1 MMKLKGRKMKMKRK
15 MSLGKQIIKA
25 VAAAT
30 LVMSMGLTAFAAEDA
45 ENLQMEIDGTIID
58 IGQLAKKNDVNP
70 YELKAAIEESIDADV
85 VSLFSSLATNT
96 PNTMAS
102 ESTELVWGRAATG
115 ARGNVKVNKKNQ
127 DSTAYV
133 AKAGQ
138 VTANGKT
145 PEVGMCAM
153 YIKSTTKTGS
163 TSSSKVKLGTTIYM
177 DSAVDVNGTSLSS
190 FVVED
195 RGNPDNRTDFWIDIF
210 FGQYV
215 DTNSATYKAAINYGI
230 KTVSYYYYY

>member
-1 MMKLKGRKMKMKRK
+1 MKRK
-15 MSLGKQIIKA
+15 IGFGKHFITVVVA
-25 VAAAT
+25 VT
-30 LVMSMGLTAFAAEDA
+30 LVMAMGLTAFAAEGSDD
-45 ENLQMEIDGTIID
+45 LRMELGGTIID
-58 IGQLAKKNDVNP
+58 IGQLAKENDVDP
-70 YELKAAIEESIDADV
+70 YELKAAIEESMDAEV
-85 VSLFSSLATNT
+85 ASPFSSLATYT

-102 ESTELVWGRAATG
+102 ESTEIVCGRAAASATG
-115 ARGNVKVNKKNQ
+115 NIKVNKENQ

-133 AKAGQ
+133 AKEGA

-145 PEVGMCAM
+145 PDIGMCAM
-153 YIKSTTKTGS
+153 YIKSTTKTGQ
-163 TSSSKVKLGTTIYM
+163 TSDSIVRLGTTIYM

-195 RGNPDNRTDFWIDIF
+195 RGNPKNRTDFWIDIF

-215 DTNSATYKAAINYGI
+215 DKNSDEYIAAINYGV

>member
-1 MMKLKGRKMKMKRK
+1 MRRK
-15 MSLGKQIIKA
+15 MSFGKQIIKT
-25 VAAAT
+25 VAAVT

-45 ENLQMEIDGTIID
+45 ENLQMEIGGTIID
-58 IGQLAKKNDVNP
+58 IDQLAKENDVNP
-70 YELKAAIEESIDADV
+70 YELKAAIEESMGAEV
-85 VSLFSSLATNT
+85 VSPFSSLATNT

-102 ESTELVWGRAATG
+102 ESTELVRGRATTSVS
-115 ARGNVKVNKKNQ
+115 GNVKVSKNNQ

-133 AKAGQ
+133 AKDGDK
-138 VTANGKT
+138 TASNKT

-163 TSSSKVKLGTTIYM
+163 TSDTIVKLGTTIFM
-177 DSAVDVNGTSLSS
+177 NSAIDVNGKSLSS

-195 RGNPDNRTDFWIDIF
+195 RGNPSNRTDFWIDIY

-215 DTNSATYKAAINYGI
+215 DKNSPTYKAAVNYGI

>member
-1 MMKLKGRKMKMKRK
+1 MKKR
-15 MSLGKQIIKA
+15 MGFGKQIIKA
-25 VAAAT
+25 VAT
-30 LVMSMGLTAFAAEDA
+30 TVLVMSMGLTAFAAED
-45 ENLQMEIDGTIID
+45 EEDLQMEIDGTIID
-58 IGQLAKKNDVNP
+58 IGRLAKENDVNP

-102 ESTELVWGRAATG
+102 ESTELVYGRAATG
-115 ARGNVKVNKKNQ
+115 VSGSVKENKKNQ
-127 DSTAYV
+127 DSTGYV
-133 AKAGQ
+133 AKAGRE
-138 VTANGKT
+138 TASGKT

-163 TSSSKVKLGTTIYM
+163 TSASKVKLGTTIYM
-177 DSAVDVNGTSLSS
+177 DNAIDVNGTSLSS

-195 RGNPDNRTDFWIDIF
+195 RGDPDNRTDFWIDIF

-215 DTNSATYKAAINYGI
+215 NTNSATYLAAKEYGI